1 MVGARPQRAPGTD
14 AWEGAN
20 AISAAGGKGLDRMAS
35 GPLPIISN
43 YLGGSIPGRLAL
55 PGDAGSAVS

>member
-1 MVGARPQRAPGTD
+1 MQSVTL
-14 AWEGAN
+14 E
-20 AISAAGGKGLDRMAS
+20 AGGLDRMAS

-43 YLGGSIPGRLAL
+43 YLGGSIPGSLAL